1 MGRSVLVVDDSP
13 TLRKVVATILE
24 RNQFSVLTAEDGV
37 DALQKLERYEI
48 DLVLL
53 DFVMPR
59 MNGYQCCREIR
70 ANPRYDQL
78 PVVLMSA
85 KGEKMRGQFVSQTG
99 AVDAI
104 TKPFDAR
111 ALVAVIENALARG
124 AKDLSRSSAVVT
136 EPDEDDSVSG
146 AFDIGGLELS
156 NDTTQRRQQIANIFA
171 QRLTQL
177 VSPRQH
183 RTINVQTPDALGAL
197 FEERLTPNRL
207 FKLATLLNSLEGGDE
222 QAVMSGDLSFISI
235 AEVLQMLEL
244 QRQSGMLVISRPE
257 AEIQVYLSEGKLD
270 LVQGRGLPV
279 GFRLGRYLIED
290 GVIERDTL
298 RGILENPASGKRLLG
313 EILVGQGQAEPEQIQ
328 KALRRQTC
336 ELIYELVRW
345 EKGRFAFY
353 EGAISPESTMAE
365 LGLAAGALLMEGFRR
380 VDEWRRIEGS
390 IDFDEVLFQDTAVI
404 ERAGRDKL
412 TAQESHILDAIDGE
426 RTVRQI
432 VDQVP
437 ANTFDVCRI
446 LYQFMSSRLVRRKA
460 A

>member
-1 MGRSVLVVDDSP
+1 MGRSVLVVDDSA
-13 TLRKVVATILE
+13 TLRKVVAAILE
-24 RNQFSVLTAEDGV
+24 RHQYHVLTAEDGE
-37 DALQKLERYEI
+37 DALLKLEQNSV

-70 ANPRYDQL
+70 ANPRYSQL

-85 KGEKMRGQFVSQTG
+85 KGEKLRGQFVGQTG

-111 ALVAVIENALARG
+111 ALVAVIENALERG
-124 AKDLSRSSAVVT
+124 ARDMDRAALVVS
-136 EPDEDDSVSG
+136 EPDEDEPSG
-146 AFDIGGLELS
+146 MFDIASLDLS
-156 NDTTQRRQQIANIFA
+156 QDSAERRGQVAQIFA
-171 QRLTQL
+171 QRLGHVL
-177 VSPRQH
+177 SPHFHARQ
-183 RTINVQTPDALGAL
+183 NEMPSAGAL
-197 FEERLTPNRL
+197 SQILEHALTPKRL
-207 FKLATLLNSLEGGDE
+207 DKLAGLLSSLAGGDE

-279 GFRLGRYLIED
+279 GFRIGRYLIED
-290 GVIERDTL
+290 GVIEREVL
-298 RGILENPASGKRLLG
+298 RGILEHPASSKRLLG
-313 EILVGQGQAEPEQIQ
+313 EILVGNGNATVEQIQ
-328 KALRRQTC
+328 NALKRQTG

-345 EKGRFAFY
+345 EQGRFAFF
-353 EGAISPESTMAE
+353 EGAISPESTMAQ

-390 IDFDEVLFQDTAVI
+390 FDFDEVLFQDTAVI
-404 ERAGRDKL
+404 DRAGREKL
-412 TAQESHILDAIDGE
+412 TSQETSILDAIDGQ

-446 LYQFMSSRLVRRKA
+446 LYQLLSSRLVRRKA